1 MKNGPCFFLCLFGA
15 LAFSWGGLALASHR
29 QLGGLAPYYDAAEGK
44 AFPEPMTG
52 VAARG
57 QLVYQD
63 LGCAS
68 CHTQQVRRADFGNDI
83 DRKWGTR
90 QSWARDYIYQNRVQL
105 GSVRVGPD
113 LANVGARL
121 KSAQDV
127 YRLLA
132 LGAQSMPSYRF
143 LFEESPAGA
152 ATGAIAV
159 ATVQADG
166 RNVVPTRRAM
176 DLAAYL
182 LSLNGQHAYGPETAH
197 NTIKPAEGH
206 KAAEES
212 KK

>member
-1 MKNGPCFFLCLFGA
+1 MKNGPIFFFSLLAA
-15 LAFSWGGLALASHR
+15 LTFSWVGLALASHR
-29 QLGGLAPYYDAAEGK
+29 QLDGIAPYYDVNEAK
-44 AFPEPMTG
+44 AFPEPMAG

-68 CHTQQVRRADFGNDI
+68 CHTQQVRRADLGNDI

-121 KSAQDV
+121 KSTADIFQ
-127 YRLLA
+127 LLYKGTA
-132 LGAQSMPSYRF
+132 TMPSYSF
-143 LFEESPAGA
+143 LFSESPAGA
-152 ATGAIAV
+152 QTGSIAV
-159 ATVQADG
+159 AQSSG
-166 RNVVPTRRAM
+166 RSVVPTRRAM

-182 LSLNGQHAYGPETAH
+182 LSLNSPHDYGPEAAH
-197 NTIKPAEGH
+197 NSVKPAAQH
-206 KAAEES
+206 TAEEP

>member
-1 MKNGPCFFLCLFGA
+1 MKNGPFFFLCLFGS
-15 LAFSWGGLALASHR
+15 LAFSWAGLALSSHR
-29 QLGGLAPYYDAAEGK
+29 QLGGLSAYYDAAEGK

-90 QSWARDYIYQNRVQL
+90 QSWARDYIHQNRVQL

-121 KSAQDV
+121 KSATEV
-127 YRLLA
+127 YQLLYKGTA
-132 LGAQSMPSYRF
+132 AMPAYPF
-143 LFEESPAGA
+143 LFTEAPVGA
-152 ATGAIAV
+152 AIDPLAV
-159 ATVQADG
+159 GQADG
-166 RNVVPTRRAM
+166 RSVVPTRRAM

-182 LSLNGQHAYGPETAH
+182 LALNSQHAYGPETAH
-197 NTIKPAEGH
+197 NTIAP
-206 KAAEES
+206 KAAHAPEEH

>member
-1 MKNGPCFFLCLFGA
+1 MKNGPCFFFCLFGA
-15 LAFSWGGLALASHR
+15 LALSWAGLALASHR
-29 QLGGLAPYYDAAEGK
+29 QLSDLAPYYDATEGK
-44 AFPEPMTG
+44 AFPEPMPG

-57 QLVYQD
+57 LLVYQD

-68 CHTQQVRRADFGNDI
+68 CHTQQVRRADLGNDI

-90 QSWARDYIYQNRVQL
+90 QSWARDYIYQGRPQL

-121 KSAQDV
+121 KSAGEIYQ
-127 YRLLA
+127 LLYKGTA
-132 LGAQSMPSYRF
+132 TMPAYAF

-152 ATGAIAV
+152 ATAAV
-159 ATVQADG
+159 AVGTVDG
-166 RNVVPTRRAM
+166 RQVVPTRRAM

-182 LSLNGQHAYGPETAH
+182 LALNSPHAYGPESAH
-197 NTIKPAEGH
+197 NAIAAKPEHG
-206 KAAEES
+206 AEEH